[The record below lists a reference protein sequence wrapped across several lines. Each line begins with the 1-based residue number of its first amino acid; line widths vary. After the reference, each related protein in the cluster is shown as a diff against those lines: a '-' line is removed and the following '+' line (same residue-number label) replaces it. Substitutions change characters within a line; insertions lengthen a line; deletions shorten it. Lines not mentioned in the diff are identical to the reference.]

1 MNEKKMQRE
10 GPLVAPAACLRA
22 YSVRD
27 WKGARSALR
36 GKRSGTG
43 NGGGGRNPGK
53 PDGERSEPARPWF
66 WFVVIVIL
74 RAILYNGFMETRNI
88 FENLSCID
96 HRYSLSEADA
106 FVGLSKYISEE
117 ASIRSCAK
125 CEAALVKAHLKI
137 RGELDDATAKKL
149 DDVAA
154 AIDPQ
159 EVYAEE
165 EKTKHN
171 IRALVNVMKTKVDSK
186 IGPLIHLGATSV
198 DILDTALS
206 CRMRDVTH
214 NVVLPELK
222 KLENYLCDIAEREC
236 ATPQV
241 GRTHGQH
248 AVPITFGWSIAEF
261 VSRLGKSILRIEE
274 LSNQLVG
281 KLAGPVGSY
290 NGPSMIVKDPEALE
304 KTYVEF
310 LGLHPSEYSNQLVEP
325 EYVLRLLLEMNV
337 AFGIIANLADDLRNL
352 QRSEIGEV
360 FEYFASTQVG
370 SSTMPQKRNPWN
382 SEHVKSLWKAMCPRV
397 ITFYMDQISEHQ
409 RDLTNSASQRFIAD
423 YVSGFTMAVARM
435 NSVVKGLQAD
445 RENMAKNLE
454 NAGGKVKGGV
464 LAEPAYI
471 LLGEA
476 GVNDG
481 HEVIRKITLEA
492 EQSGKTFFE
501 VLKTHKEAFE
511 KITAQLEKLG
521 VADPANF
528 FEHPSNYCG
537 LAAVKSKRLALKYR
551 ELMK

>member
-1 MNEKKMQRE
+1 
-10 GPLVAPAACLRA
+10 
-22 YSVRD
+22 
-27 WKGARSALR
+27 
-36 GKRSGTG
+36 
-43 NGGGGRNPGK
+43 
-53 PDGERSEPARPWF
+53 
-66 WFVVIVIL
+66 
-74 RAILYNGFMETRNI
+74 METRNI
-88 FENLSCID
+88 FENISCID
-96 HRYSLSEADA
+96 HRYSLSEAKA
-106 FVGLSKYISEE
+106 FEGLSKYISEE
-117 ASIRSCAK
+117 ASVQSFAK
-125 CEAALVKAHLKI
+125 CEAALVKAHLKV
-137 RGELDDATAKKL
+137 RGQLDDKK
-149 DDVAA
+149 AA
-154 AIDPQ
+154 ALDQAAANIDPE
-159 EVYAEE
+159 EVYKEE

-171 IRALVNVMKTKVDSK
+171 IRALVNVLKTKVPADL
-186 IGPLIHLGATSV
+186 GPLVHLGATSV

-206 CRMRDVTH
+206 CRMRDVTQ

-222 KLENYLCDIAEREC
+222 ELEKNLCAIAERE
-236 ATPQV
+236 ADTPQV

-274 LSNQLVG
+274 LSKQLKG

-290 NGPSMIVKDPEALE
+290 NGPSMIVQDPEELE
-304 KTYVEF
+304 KTYLGF
-310 LGLHPSEYSNQLVEP
+310 LGLEPSEYSNQLVEP
-325 EYVLRLLLEMNV
+325 EYLLRLLLEMNV

-423 YVSGFTMAVARM
+423 YVAGFTMAVARM
-435 NSVVKGLQAD
+435 NSVVSGLQAD
-445 RENMAKNLE
+445 RESMKRNLD

-481 HEVIRKITLEA
+481 HEVIRKITLEC

-501 VLKTHKEAFE
+501 VLKTHTDAYA

-521 VADPANF
+521 VEDPQNF
-528 FEHPSNYCG
+528 FANPERYHG
-537 LAAVKSKRLALKYR
+537 LAAKKSKRLAKKYA